1 MLLGA
6 DRLDDGRLDCE
17 FRSCEF
23 RSCESFRSSTLGSKD
38 LGATGGSAGSR
49 RESEETP
56 KRFARASH
64 ELWSMDLSRGSLT
77 CGSLSCCT
85 GVRDSTDREGGAWGF
100 ESDRSTGSDDAAV
113 SKDAFGSEDAFG
125 SKDAGESESPPP
137 KLSWT
142 ASVGGLGFLGDDAA
156 ERLRGERGLSSGFES
171 ELGPG
176 ELPGVLRASGVLR
189 GSGVLSVS
197 SGTSAGRLGVFDLA
211 GAIAAVGSVGASV
224 FGVFFERGARFGV
237 PS

>member
-23 RSCESFRSSTLGSKD
+23 RSCESFRSSTLGSMD

-49 RESEETP
+49 RESDETP
-56 KRFARASH
+56 KRFAKASH

-100 ESDRSTGSDDAAV
+100 ESDRATGSDDAAV

-125 SKDAGESESPPP
+125 SKDADESESPPP

-142 ASVGGLGFLGDDAA
+142 ASVGGLGFLGDDAV
-156 ERLRGERGLSSGFES
+156 ERLRGERGLSSDFES
-171 ELGPG
+171 ELCPG
-176 ELPGVLRASGVLR
+176 KLPGVLRASGVLR
-189 GSGVLSVS
+189 GSGVLRVS
-197 SGTSAGRLGVFDLA
+197 SETSAGRLGVFDLA